1 MLANRRH
8 IRIKTMQSLYA
19 MSASN
24 SDRLDVQE
32 KFLLNSIDKIQELY
46 LTTISI
52 LIEIR
57 QLEEGIIEKT
67 AKKHLA
73 TDLDKK
79 PSRKFVDNPI
89 LQCIANSDDIHQGL
103 DDANIKY
110 FQQNDQYIHQLL
122 TEIKGDELY
131 TDYMQKTNTTF
142 KEDRE
147 FVVDVFRKIIAPN
160 EKIYQFVEDSK
171 ISWADDLPVVN
182 TAVDKLIRSIK
193 SADQTIKVPHA
204 FKNQEDQK
212 YAIDLLR
219 RTALNADDFKKMYV
233 DKTKNWDQDRI
244 AEIDAIILNM
254 AICELTRFP
263 SIPIKVT
270 INEYLEIA
278 KEYSTPKSSIFIN
291 GVLDSII
298 KELRTNNQINK
309 AGRGLIE

>member
-57 QLEEGIIEKT
+57 QLEEDIIEKT

-122 TEIKGDELY
+122 TEIKADELY

-193 SADQTIKVPHA
+193 STDQTIKVPHA

>member
-57 QLEEGIIEKT
+57 QLEEDIIEKS

-89 LQCIANSDDIHQGL
+89 LQCIANSDDLHQGL

-122 TEIKGDELY
+122 TEIKADELY

>member
-57 QLEEGIIEKT
+57 QLEEDIIEKS

-122 TEIKGDELY
+122 TEIKADELY

-193 SADQTIKVPHA
+193 STDQTIKVPHA

>member
-57 QLEEGIIEKT
+57 QLEEDIIEKS

-89 LQCIANSDDIHQGL
+89 LQCIANSDDVHQGL

-122 TEIKGDELY
+122 TEIKADELY

-193 SADQTIKVPHA
+193 STDQTIKVPHA